1 MWHHCGITVASL
13 SKCDRV
19 LVMSRFES
27 RVFVSCGHMCSLCRR
42 FWGEC
47 ESHSAPLIDSP
58 VISGSFISKKMPSH
72 LKQWK
77 HLPPVQRFSIMCWS
91 GFAEGWCW
99 EGWAALRHP
108 AAVYRSSCSDQPVTF
123 SGITETLFSNQL
135 HTPAELEAPG
145 FGISDKNTWGH
156 HFLTFPSLRPTRK
169 WGVGAMR
176 VSDVVFA
183 GWLLWK
189 RLFHPELCRFLN
201 EAK

>member
-1 MWHHCGITVASL
+1 MWHHCPSVTRLLLWAGL
-13 SKCDRV
+13 N
-19 LVMSRFES
+19 LV
-27 RVFVSCGHMCSLCRR
+27 CLCRVDTCAA
-42 FWGEC
+42 FAGGFGG
-47 ESHSAPLIDSP
+47 SVSYTLP
-58 VISGSFISKKMPSH
+58 VN
-72 LKQWK
+72 
-77 HLPPVQRFSIMCWS
+77 RFSCYIRIIYFQKDAQSSEAVETSPSGQRSSGLASCWS

-135 HTPAELEAPG
+135 HTSAELEAPG